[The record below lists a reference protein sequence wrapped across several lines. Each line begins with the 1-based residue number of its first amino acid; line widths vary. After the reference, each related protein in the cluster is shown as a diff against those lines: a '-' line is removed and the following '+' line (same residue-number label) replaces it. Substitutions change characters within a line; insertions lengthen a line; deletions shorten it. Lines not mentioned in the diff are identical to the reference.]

1 MKNNKNI
8 LISDTLRNQL
18 ELLRLPFML
27 ENFEDIASKAASGK
41 SSHLEFLA
49 KLIEGESVS
58 KQDRSTERKIKQAK
72 FPVLKTLAE
81 FDFTFPKKINETQI
95 KHFFHLNFINDKA
108 NIIFIG
114 GVGLGKTHL
123 ATALAYQACLKQ
135 YSVLFTSAI
144 DIINALSAA
153 KTLGRLQFELRKYLR
168 PQLLVI
174 DELGY
179 LPIDQLGADLLFQVF
194 SKRYEKGSIILT
206 TNKAFKKWSSIFNND
221 STITSAVLDRLL
233 HHAETSVITGSSY
246 RMKDRKQQD

>member
-27 ENFEDIASKAASGK
+27 ENFEDIANKAASGK

-49 KLIEGESVS
+49 KLVEGESVS

-81 FDFTFPKKINETQI
+81 FDFSFPKKINETQI

-246 RMKDRKQQD
+246 RMKDRK